1 MPPSGKILGPLG
13 KILASTSMCIMF
25 SFLVMEIL
33 YLPIYV
39 LNALHSFVV
48 KKSCYALNG
57 YLKSPK
63 RIKIAPKMMK
73 MALYQL

>member
-25 SFLVMEIL
+25 SFLVIEIL
-33 YLPIYV
+33 YLPNV

>member
-1 MPPSGKILGPLG
+1 
-13 KILASTSMCIMF
+13 MF
-25 SFLVMEIL
+25 SFLVIEIL
-33 YLPIYV
+33 YLPNV